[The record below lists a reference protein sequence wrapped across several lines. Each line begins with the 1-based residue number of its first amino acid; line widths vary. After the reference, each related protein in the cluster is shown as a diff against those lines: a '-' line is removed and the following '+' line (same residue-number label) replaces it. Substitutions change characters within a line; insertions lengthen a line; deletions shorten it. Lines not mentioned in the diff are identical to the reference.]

1 MTSGLTQYAR
11 WLGMVSVLV
20 TGAVVATVGQQ
31 AAAPRAAAASAA
43 GQWRTYGGDLASTR
57 YSALDQITAENFGR
71 LRVAWRFRTDNFGPR
86 PEIQLQATP
95 LYADGQVFAAVGN
108 RRTAV
113 SLDPATG
120 ELLWARRFDERPRT
134 APRGLSGR
142 GVAYWESGA
151 TRRILFVSPG
161 YQLLSIDAVT
171 GELDPSFGVKG
182 VVDMRKQ
189 LGYDVP
195 DVDKAEIGL
204 HSAPIIANGVVIVG
218 SAHLPG
224 GAPATKEHIKG
235 VIMGFDVRTGKKLW
249 GFSAIPGHG
258 EKGNETWLNE
268 SWTYTGNTGSWAQMS
283 ADEQLGLVYVPVEA
297 PTGDWYGGHR
307 HGDNLFSSSLVALEI
322 KTGKKIWH
330 FQTTHHDIWDWD
342 MPSAPILADI
352 TVDGRAIKAVAVPTK
367 QNWLYVFDRTNGR
380 PVWPIVETPV
390 PKGDL
395 PGEWYAPTQPIPS
408 KPPAFGRQGIKTED
422 LIDFTPE
429 LKAKA
434 LEFVKNYRI
443 GTLWE
448 PPSERIAGGT
458 QGTLQLP
465 GSTGGPNWP
474 GGSIDP
480 ETGVVYIYSKDEAAL
495 VSMVKDP
502 KRSNMD
508 YINGGG
514 SEGGQRL
521 AIDNLPILRP
531 PWGQISA
538 IDLNKGEVLW
548 QTVHGETEDAVTNH
562 PALKGVKIP
571 RTGRTG
577 RVGVLTTKT
586 LVMAGDGGASTHPD
600 GRRGGMFR
608 AYDKKTG
615 KELGAVPIPGPQTGS
630 PMTYLHEGK
639 QYIVV
644 AVSGQGSP
652 GELIG
657 LALPDVP
664 K

>member
-1 MTSGLTQYAR
+1 MGRTGMSVRNGLAIA
-11 WLGMVSVLV
+11 LV
-20 TGAVVATVGQQ
+20 MGGLAAVAAQAPSTPAGAA
-31 AAAPRAAAASAA
+31 AA

-57 YSALDQITAENFGR
+57 YSPLDQITAENFGT
-71 LRVAWRFRTDNFGPR
+71 LRVAWRFRTDPFGPR
-86 PEIQLQATP
+86 PELQLQATP
-95 LYADGQVFAAVGN
+95 LYVNGSLYAAVGS

-113 SLDPATG
+113 SIDPITG

-134 APRGLSGR
+134 FPRGLSGR
-142 GVAYWESGA
+142 GVAYWENGA
-151 TRRILFVSPG
+151 TKRVFMVSPG
-161 YQLLSIDAVT
+161 YQLLSIDAAT
-171 GELDPSFGVKG
+171 GAPDPAFGAKG
-182 VVDMRKQ
+182 VVDMRAQ
-189 LGYDVP
+189 LGYPVEDVE
-195 DVDKAEIGL
+195 KAEIGL
-204 HSAPIIANGVVIVG
+204 HSAPIVANGVIVVG
-218 SAHLPG
+218 AAHLPG
-224 GAPATKEHIKG
+224 GAPPTKEHIKG
-235 VIMGFDVRTGKKLW
+235 VIAGYDVRSGKQLW
-249 GFSAIPGHG
+249 RFSAIPGHG
-258 EKGNETWLNE
+258 QPGNETWLNE

-307 HGDNLFSSSLVALEI
+307 HGDNLFSSSLVALEL
-322 KTGKKIWH
+322 KTGKKVWH

-342 MPSAPILADI
+342 MPAAPILADL

-367 QNWLYVFDRTNGR
+367 QNWLYVFDRTNGK

-408 KPPAFGRQGIKTED
+408 KPPAFGRQGITIDD
-422 LIDFTPE
+422 LVDFTPE
-429 LKAKA
+429 INAKA
-434 LEFVKNYRI
+434 REWVKSYRI
-443 GTLWE
+443 GSIWE
-448 PPSERIAGGT
+448 APSERIAGGT

-480 ETGVVYIYSKDEAAL
+480 ESNVVYIYSKDEPAL
-495 VSMVKDP
+495 VSMVKDA

-508 YINGGG
+508 FINGGG
-514 SEGGQRL
+514 SEGAGRL

-531 PWGQISA
+531 PYGQISA
-538 IDLNKGEVLW
+538 IDLNKGEILW
-548 QTVHGETEDAVTNH
+548 QTVHGETEDAITNH

-586 LVMAGDGGASTHPD
+586 LVMAGDGGMATHPN
-600 GRRGGMFR
+600 GQRSGMFR

-630 PMTYLHEGK
+630 PMTYLHEGR
-639 QYIVV
+639 QYIIV
-644 AVSGQGSP
+644 AVSGQGAAA
-652 GELIG
+652 ELI
-657 LALPDVP
+657 ALTLPE
-664 K
+664 KRE